1 MTTNDLTFDDDF
13 MATML
18 GEFLDESQGYLG
30 TLNDNLLLLDE
41 LVRSNEGTSHIEVDL
56 DILNEMFRA
65 AHSMKGLSAMLQFH
79 DINAL
84 THKLEN
90 VFDAARHEELPI
102 SGEVVDLMF
111 QAIDRLACMVDKL
124 RSPDSEDVEFRSIV
138 EDIQELLKLGSL
150 NEGEKHPAPRPSL
163 EIDPVRSVL
172 DSSRSATKVERQELA
187 SDSSH
192 DTESAAPVSVIVES
206 VESVESVDH
215 FADLRDETNMED
227 KYFSLFISDAEEV
240 LDGLV
245 EKIQAHIG
253 SSDLNSIMIVAHRFK
268 GAAATVGLNRPAKLA
283 HCMEDLMQEMLG
295 QQAEL
300 TDSLAAVLIE
310 AADLLREYV
319 DHLKVGE
326 IAELEFNR
334 VYCQLLSALGQLDA
348 AHVIDTTPALDTS
361 THREP
366 STLPDSPSA
375 TAPCYLDAAAQKR
388 ISVQAPAATACLA
401 GQIVLSPSLP
411 LLDLKIDQ
419 LRNRLESCGSLF
431 FWESQQDAAPNVAFL
446 FGLAGT
452 EEISTI
458 ESELCLDGVES
469 SRVISLTP
477 TELAPEPATTTSS
490 TKMAPAAAITPPTT
504 TNTTSQVSDPESSV
518 NSDDTA
524 GSSSNDANKN
534 KNKPTETLRV
544 DIDRLD
550 QLMNL
555 AGQLVINKARFG
567 QIGQQLKGLAA
578 SKHSS
583 HVLTGVDFLL
593 DKMIS
598 DVEHNRPDKN
608 CVSIVE
614 TLKGHIQQ
622 VRDDLQIV
630 RRDIDHLSKA
640 RTLVN
645 DLAEATHQL
654 ERVADGIQ
662 KSVMDTRMVPVGPLF
677 SRFKRVIRDIT
688 RVNGRDVR
696 LVIRGENTE
705 LDKRMIDELADPLI
719 HMVRNSADHGIELP
733 DERQR
738 AGKPTQ
744 GTITL
749 DAFHRGNRVFVQIAD
764 DGRGLDVEKIR
775 AKAISKGIIS
785 SADAERLTR
794 SQVYQLI
801 WEPGFSTAEKV
812 TEVSGRGMGMDIV
825 RSKIENI
832 NGTVE
837 LDSTPGAGTT
847 ITIKLP
853 LTLAILPSL
862 LTDIGGDVY
871 SIPVESVI
879 EIVSVPQRDLAT
891 VHGMATAR
899 IRGRVV
905 SVVELADLFAW
916 HSAAPPRTTQ
926 RGDCTLVIV
935 GTDGNEMG
943 LVVDNLL
950 GEQDIVI
957 KSLAENYRNV
967 AGIAGAS
974 ILGNGRVS
982 LILDVVAMLTMAQ
995 DVSRLRDAKQF
1006 RGAAIENSEQLKAKS
1021 VPATSA

>member
-1 MTTNDLTFDDDF
+1 MTNNDLTFDDDF

-41 LVRSNEGTSHIEVDL
+41 LVRSNESTSHIVVDL

-65 AHSMKGLSAMLQFH
+65 AHSMKGLSAMLQFN

-124 RSPDSEDVEFRSIV
+124 RSPEAEDVEFRSIV
-138 EDIQELLKLGSL
+138 EDIQDLLKLGSL
-150 NEGEKHPAPRPSL
+150 YEGEKQPAPKPSL
-163 EIDPVRSVL
+163 EIAPVQSVL
-172 DSSRSATKVERQELA
+172 DCGRSAAKAEREETPIVA
-187 SDSSH
+187 SVASENRQVS
-192 DTESAAPVSVIVES
+192 TPSAPAIEQI
-206 VESVESVDH
+206 DH
-215 FADLRDETNMED
+215 FADLRDDTNMED
-227 KYFSLFISDAEEV
+227 KYFSLFIFDAEEV

-245 EKIQAHIG
+245 EKIQSHIG
-253 SSDLNSIMIVAHRFK
+253 SADLNSIMIVAHRFK

-295 QQAEL
+295 QHTEL

-326 IAELEFNR
+326 IADLDFNR
-334 VYCQLLSALGQLDA
+334 IYCQLLSALAQLDA
-348 AHVIDTTPALDTS
+348 AGTPDRQSQGNQRVPADTVSSPAGA
-361 THREP
+361 P
-366 STLPDSPSA
+366 P
-375 TAPCYLDAAAQKR
+375 PCYLDAAAQKR
-388 ISVQAPAATACLA
+388 ISVQAPAATLCLA
-401 GQIVLSPSLP
+401 GQVVLSPSLP

-419 LRNRLESCGSLF
+419 LRNRLESCGTLF
-431 FWESQQDAAPNVAFL
+431 FWEPQQDAAICSVFL

-452 EEISTI
+452 EDIASV
-458 ESELCLDGVES
+458 ESELCLDGIEGFQV
-469 SRVISLTP
+469 VSLTP
-477 TELAPEPATTTSS
+477 TELAPEPAIA
-490 TKMAPAAAITPPTT
+490 APSAKAAPPPTPT
-504 TNTTSQVSDPESSV
+504 PSAPRVAGSQDSAAELSAT
-518 NSDDTA
+518 NSDD
-524 GSSSNDANKN
+524 SSGTSGNDAGKN
-534 KNKPTETLRV
+534 KNKPAETLRV

-578 SKHSS
+578 SKHSA
-583 HVLTGVDFLL
+583 HVLTGVDYLL

-598 DVEHNRPDKN
+598 EVEHNRPDKN
-608 CVSIVE
+608 CAALVE

-688 RVNGRDVR
+688 RANGRDVR

-733 DERQR
+733 EERQQ
-738 AGKPTQ
+738 AGKATQ

-764 DGRGLDVEKIR
+764 DGRGLDLEKIR
-775 AKAISKGIIS
+775 AKAIAKGIVS
-785 SADAERLTR
+785 AADAERLTR

-879 EIVSVPQRDLAT
+879 EIVSVPKRDLAT

-995 DVSRLRDAKQF
+995 DVPRLRDAKQF
-1006 RGAAIENSEQLKAKS
+1006 RGLTTDSCDSLKGKS